1 MGKTEAGDYEMV
13 RMKLQANTV
22 EELEEKVRD
31 YLTEFNAWGYGTR
44 EMERGIDSVGFYVV
58 MVRSESCD

>member
-1 MGKTEAGDYEMV
+1 MV

-31 YLTEFNAWGYGTR
+31 YLTKFNAWGYGTR
-44 EMERGIDSVGFYVV
+44 EIERGIDSVGFYAV
-58 MVRSESCD
+58 MVRSESCE